1 VEGLRFLAQPGMTGI
16 VGNIYTGLDDFEE
29 MGFLLHFLREGDQF
43 KDVGANVGSYTL
55 LAAGICKVNTIA
67 LEPIPATMRELSD
80 NLALNHL
87 EKYVKT
93 LQMGAATVPSRLLF
107 TDSADSV
114 LNRVAT
120 QSAGRGNLTSVDV
133 LPLDEILREEKITLL
148 KIDVEGYEYP
158 VLQGAT
164 RTLENPDLK
173 AVIIELTD
181 YSQRFGYAISDSHKI
196 LLQHG
201 FEPYR
206 YDPFQRSLGRVEN
219 PNADQFNTIYIR
231 DLLFV
236 RERIR
241 IARKVKVLDVWF

>member
-43 KDVGANVGSYTL
+43 MDVGANVGSYTL
-55 LAAGICKVNTIA
+55 LATGICKVNTIA

-107 TDSADSV
+107 TDSEDSV

-120 QSAGRGNLTSVDV
+120 QSAGRRNLISVDV

-148 KIDVEGYEYP
+148 KIWI
-158 VLQGAT
+158 LQGT
-164 RTLENPDLK
+164 GRPLENPDLK

-196 LLQHG
+196 LLQHS
-201 FEPYR
+201 FEPYC
-206 YDPFQRSLGRVEN
+206 YDPFQRSLGRIEN